1 MTQADF
7 QHSTRV
13 SERIRIGLAF
23 FHLTVAGK
31 WRHLTRIK
39 RTPGIW
45 TAHIPNYPERNARHA
60 LAVSRAYG
68 RPPLP

>member
-1 MTQADF
+1 MTQADSED
-7 QHSTRV
+7 STRI
-13 SERIRIGLAF
+13 SNRIRIGLAF

-31 WRHLTRIK
+31 WRRLTWLK

-45 TAHIPNYPERNARHA
+45 TAHIPECPEQNARHA

-68 RPPLP
+68 RPRLP

>member
-1 MTQADF
+1 MTQADS
-7 QHSTRV
+7 QHSRRV

-31 WRHLTRIK
+31 WRRLTQLK

-45 TAHIPNYPERNARHA
+45 TAHIPAYPERNARHA

-68 RPPLP
+68 RPLLP

>member
-7 QHSTRV
+7 QHSRRV

-31 WRHLTRIK
+31 WRYLTRLK
-39 RTPGIW
+39 HTPRIW
-45 TAHIPNYPERNARHA
+45 TAHIPAHPELNTRHA
-60 LAVSRAYG
+60 LKVSRAYG
-68 RPPLP
+68 RPRLP